1 MNCRRASSWPTP
13 SIVTSSTRR
22 CCRSSSAMPTA
33 GSRSTSR
40 MNLPARRRKLTGCLR
55 RKVLLSWP
63 CASTGRKKKP
73 WMVSGRRRRRRKRSE
88 INLTDQ
94 PQEIPNYEKD
104 TQIKPPIRSTH
115 RRTGTHL
122 HGQRCR
128 HHSRRN
134 QSYRRRRVHLRSAD
148 RDELCGHVRI
158 RGGQELRSVQGAVQ
172 SDQQRSPRFHLQRY
186 IGYYAEQ
193 RHAVF

>member
-63 CASTGRKKKP
+63 CVSTGRKKKP
-73 WMVSGRRRRRRKRSE
+73 WMASGPRRRRRKRSE

-94 PQEIPNYEKD
+94 PQEIPNYEND

-122 HGQRCR
+122 HGQRCGP
-128 HHSRRN
+128 HSRGLIRRSLDEGGD
-134 QSYRRRRVHLRSAD
+134 QSHLRGRVHLRPAD
-148 RDELCGHVRI
+148 RDELRGHVRI
-158 RGGQELRSVQGAVQ
+158 RGGQELR
-172 SDQQRSPRFHLQRY
+172 
-186 IGYYAEQ
+186 
-193 RHAVF
+193 

>member
-63 CASTGRKKKP
+63 CVSTGRKKKP

-94 PQEIPNYEKD
+94 PPEIPNYEND
-104 TQIKPPIRSTH
+104 TQLKPPIRNTH
-115 RRTGTHL
+115 RRTATHL
-122 HGQRCR
+122 HGQRYR

-134 QSYRRRRVHLRSAD
+134 QRHRRGSNHLRLTD
-148 RDELCGHVRI
+148 RDELWGDVRI
-158 RGGQELRSVQGAVQ
+158 CRG
-172 SDQQRSPRFHLQRY
+172 
-186 IGYYAEQ
+186 
-193 RHAVF
+193 

>member
-63 CASTGRKKKP
+63 CVSTGRKKKP

-94 PQEIPNYEKD
+94 PPEIPNYEND
-104 TQIKPPIRSTH
+104 TQLKPPIRSAR
-115 RRTGTHL
+115 RRTGTHNRP
-122 HGQRCR
+122 RCGT
-128 HHSRRN
+128 HSRRLVRRSLDEGGH
-134 QSYRRRRVHLRSAD
+134 QGHRRRRVHLRSAD
-148 RDELCGHVRI
+148 RDELCGHVRVL
-158 RGGQELRSVQGAVQ
+158 GGQELRAVQGAV
-172 SDQQRSPRFHLQRY
+172 
-186 IGYYAEQ
+186 
-193 RHAVF
+193 

>member
-1 MNCRRASSWPTP
+1 CRRASSWPTP

-63 CASTGRKKKP
+63 CVSTGRKKKP

-88 INLTDQ
+88 INLTNQ
-94 PQEIPNYEKD
+94 PPEIHNYEND
-104 TQIKPPIRSTH
+104 TQLKPPIRSTH
-115 RRTGTHL
+115 RRAGANKRPRR
-122 HGQRCR
+122 GP
-128 HHSRRN
+128 HSRRD
-134 QSYRRRRVHLRSAD
+134 QSHRRRRIHLRSAD
-148 RDELCGHVRI
+148 RDELCGHVRVL
-158 RGGQELRSVQGAVQ
+158 GGQELWSVQSA
-172 SDQQRSPRFHLQRY
+172 LQPD
-186 IGYYAEQ
+186 
-193 RHAVF
+193 